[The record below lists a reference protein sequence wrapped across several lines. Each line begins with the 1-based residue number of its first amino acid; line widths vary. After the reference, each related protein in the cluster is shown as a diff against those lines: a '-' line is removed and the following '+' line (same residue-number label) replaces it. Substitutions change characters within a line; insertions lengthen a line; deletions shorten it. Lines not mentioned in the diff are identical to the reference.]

1 MTDPRVPAPV
11 PASEAATPLSAKDDP
26 EFWLRELHAET
37 LERCRAR
44 IPGAP
49 RAARRR
55 TGDASR
61 HSRRLRSRRRRA
73 QIRHVL
79 SVLRSCRRPRRL
91 PGGTRMSDTT
101 APQDWCVVHGRAKV
115 RRDVAGFAC
124 WECPYCNAEV
134 FTIPPAAV
142 PVAAVDAAPLS
153 ADERQQLVGWA
164 TERNEHWATGN
175 FTGWLAEQ
183 TLRYEATL
191 RAVEAEREAA
201 QEVVAAARCFVECS
215 VRHDRTPYISENGRH
230 GGSPWAELLDAIAA
244 VDRAA
249 AAASPARE

>member
-1 MTDPRVPAPV
+1 
-11 PASEAATPLSAKDDP
+11 
-26 EFWLRELHAET
+26 
-37 LERCRAR
+37 
-44 IPGAP
+44 
-49 RAARRR
+49 
-55 TGDASR
+55 
-61 HSRRLRSRRRRA
+61 
-73 QIRHVL
+73 
-79 SVLRSCRRPRRL
+79 
-91 PGGTRMSDTT
+91 MSDTT

-142 PVAAVDAAPLS
+142 PVAAVERYPRPASAEEAEAVMRDVSERGAHESPDDGFNWFDTNDAEPIL
-153 ADERQQLVGWA
+153 DPELRQHFVEQVQAMKTGSPFLKTMVLRFAA
-164 TERNEHWATGN
+164 TVRHL
-175 FTGWLAEQ
+175 LAH
-183 TLRYEATL
+183 T